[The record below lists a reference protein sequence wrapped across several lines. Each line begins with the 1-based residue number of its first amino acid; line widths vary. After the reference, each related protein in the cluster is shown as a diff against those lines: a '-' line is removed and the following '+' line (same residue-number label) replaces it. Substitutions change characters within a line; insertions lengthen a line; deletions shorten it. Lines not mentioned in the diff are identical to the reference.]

1 MSGKIFQGWQWKE
14 LFGDGISEGR
24 YGKQNKNIRSTQV
37 HCYVKYGRISEA
49 LFKYIKLLQQW
60 YQQ

>member
-24 YGKQNKNIRSTQV
+24 YGKQNKKIF
-37 HCYVKYGRISEA
+37 EA
-49 LFKYIKLLQQW
+49 LRFTVMLSLNI
-60 YQQ
+60 